1 MTESDGA
8 RTVGEERKDGEGR
21 MVEHRQWL
29 INAEWGLIKGR
40 EVRELLNMIFYNSM
54 LALDRNMIQ
63 SGMVVVF
70 RGTVKLYRVVQL
82 SVFREWVARV
92 ARFCRRFSNI
102 GRAWSVGMECGV
114 LIWRHGK
121 RGHWALRRDGFSV
134 SNKFCRKLLVLC
146 ICDLYN
152 SLCLHSSI

>member
-1 MTESDGA
+1 M
-8 RTVGEERKDGEGR
+8 
-21 MVEHRQWL
+21 

-82 SVFREWVARV
+82 SVFRE
-92 ARFCRRFSNI
+92 
-102 GRAWSVGMECGV
+102 
-114 LIWRHGK
+114 
-121 RGHWALRRDGFSV
+121 
-134 SNKFCRKLLVLC
+134 
-146 ICDLYN
+146 
-152 SLCLHSSI
+152 